1 MRAHAVAL
9 ALALA
14 LAMPNRAVNA
24 NASVSS
30 PDSKAAVPVWDLPV
44 RVFHRPLVAAFFGV
58 WSSGEEDGAGRLHLL
73 SDWRL
78 ANNRARPVGSLR
90 GLPAQA
96 MMNAS
101 PKTTNERPHAHPH
114 C

>member
-1 MRAHAVAL
+1 MRAHAVAP
-9 ALALA
+9 
-14 LAMPNRAVNA
+14 AMPNRAV

-44 RVFHRPLVAAFFGV
+44 RVFHGPPVAAFFGV
-58 WSSGEEDGAGRLHLL
+58 WSTGEEDGAGRLHLL

-90 GLPAQA
+90 VLPAQA
-96 MMNAS
+96 MMSAS
-101 PKTTNERPHAHPH
+101 PKTTNEQPHAHPH

>member
-1 MRAHAVAL
+1 MRVHAVAL

-44 RVFHRPLVAAFFGV
+44 RVFHGPLVAAFFGV

-90 GLPAQA
+90 VLPAQA
-96 MMNAS
+96 MMSAS